1 MSSFCWEVWLLTF
14 AVETDAQVL
23 PSSSPSS
30 SLFHNVLLVNVL
42 CQTNKAIGNIEGTI
56 LCLTLGNT
64 SSIRLRNKSFNCK
77 LNEYNSTWARK
88 LKVCVCL
95 VTQSWLSLCDPMDCS
110 LPGSSVY
117 GIFQARILEWVAI
130 PYSRGSSQY
139 RDQTCIT
146 CFSCVERWILYH
158 LCHLNA

>member
-1 MSSFCWEVWLLTF
+1 MLWKQMPKFCPPPLPPLHYFTMFCLLMWF
-14 AVETDAQVL
+14 
-23 PSSSPSS
+23 
-30 SLFHNVLLVNVL
+30 